1 MTDLS
6 TAATAFADPAFR
18 SALAR
23 LVNLA
28 NEATAHL
35 QQRAERDPDGVTL
48 ATQLGEAIKAV
59 DAVAENT
66 LEDLAEP
73 PIRRMQRFTV
83 FIQQADGQG
92 TTHISAHAAADAEAA
107 IQKALDQTGVDWC
120 ERDTT
125 DLRVLGVVNGE
136 VSVERWDP
144 WAE

>member
-1 MTDLS
+1 MTDIS

-18 SALAR
+18 AALAR

-28 NEATAHL
+28 NDATAHL
-35 QQRAERDPDGVTL
+35 QQRSANDPDGVTL

-73 PIRRMQRFTV
+73 PIRQTQRFTV
-83 FIQQADGQG
+83 FIQQADGHG
-92 TTHISAHAAADAEAA
+92 TTHISVHSVVDADTA
-107 IQKALDQTGVDWC
+107 IQKALEQTGADWC
-120 ERDTT
+120 VRDTT
-125 DLRVLGVVNGE
+125 DLRVLGVVNGD
-136 VSVERWDP
+136 VSVQRWDP